1 MTHSMQLAKFVEN
14 NEAFIC
20 IACGQEVPPHPSS
33 SRDHCNHCL
42 TGQHVDV
49 NPGDRMNECRGV
61 LEPIG
66 LQMRSG
72 KTQIVYRCQKCHAQ
86 VLNVAAPDDNADLIT
101 DLAGMPW

>member
-1 MTHSMQLAKFVEN
+1 MQLAKFVKN

-20 IACGQEVPPHPSS
+20 IACGREVAAHPSS

-49 NPGDRMNECRGV
+49 HPGDRMNECGGV

-72 KTQIVYRCQKCHAQ
+72 KTQIVFRCKKCRAQ
-86 VLNVAAPDDNADLIT
+86 VLNVVAPDDDQALIAE
-101 DLAGMPW
+101 LAGMPW